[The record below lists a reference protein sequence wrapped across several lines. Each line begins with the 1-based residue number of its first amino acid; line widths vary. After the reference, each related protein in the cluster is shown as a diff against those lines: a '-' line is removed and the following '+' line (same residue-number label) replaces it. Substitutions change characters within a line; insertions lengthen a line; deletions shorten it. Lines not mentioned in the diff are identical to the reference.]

1 MQISTQRGEAKTYTY
16 DPVSK
21 TIDLSDTQM
30 DTGLT
35 ILARK
40 EGGGLV
46 GSFTIDNMKFDALPG
61 TPLFREKS
69 EVIEVEQ
76 GDSIDLQ
83 SLVGVTATESG
94 DLIDWT
100 VLEAAKNGAVIIK
113 NAQTTVGSSG
123 QSSDFKVD
131 PNKGSVIKYKPYEGF
146 TGTDR
151 FRMAVGDELISDRK
165 VFNVMVKPVK
175 PTELDLAAKCDNGEK
190 DDDNVTSA
198 QFLTFSGKGYA
209 NDSSSLVRVFVD
221 ANGNGELDST
231 DPMVMTK
238 MSAGAWQVENIDIR
252 ELGKGTYKVYAQST
266 SGDMY
271 VKSALSDALDL
282 TVVRNPTIDGF
293 KLSDDSGTDGDFI
306 TNVAKQTLTATLS
319 EALPKDGKVSAFVD
333 GTWKDITDKVNG
345 TKLSWDIE
353 LKGKGELKFRVDAG
367 GELGKETVQKYELI
381 ADAPAWKGTGV
392 FKNSVV
398 SGGTTFLGKK
408 TEFVIDLEKD
418 SASGEYCEIQL
429 GDKWFKGGH
438 VKAGQWVFKDIDV
451 PAAGGE
457 YKVFVRDIAGNTSE
471 FTKGTFSVDN
481 FGPATEFIKLEKNP
495 ALGSEYIELRVKMSD
510 SGAGISDPA
519 QIYKLF
525 GLKDSLGKELLPATV
540 DLPELKPGKS
550 VEAILKFHAPNGKW
564 TLADDG
570 GYSVFRKGGILS
582 DGVGNTLD
590 ENALVQAFTVSRI
603 KMDGFSETVEVKDT
617 QTTTPFSNVTLSS
630 DEVGKFKL
638 DIKFKAGNGTLSGS
652 GLKGEK
658 GVYTVEGDSL
668 ASIQATLRKL
678 VFTPQENQ
686 AGNTDSIETE
696 FELTPSFNGTAL
708 GANKTTHVS
717 TKAVAPTATIT
728 LSDTTLNKGETAKV
742 TITFSEKIA
751 DLTLGS
757 FGATGGKLSGL
768 KAVSDKVWEVTFTP
782 GENLQ
787 LKEGTGK
794 ITLSMGGV
802 KDLGGKAGDAPVTA
816 SYSIDTTKL
825 PPAPPNPV
833 TPPVMVDGVPVT
845 QTTKA
850 DPVTGTTSST
860 VIVPTVT
867 ASRQDDGKTP
877 NKGLADI
884 ALDVASGGREAKL
897 TVSLPVGAGLGAE
910 GSTTLLSKDK
920 ALLDLIR
927 RIEQKTDAASSTQKD
942 MKGQGTSFLDA
953 LGKDVT
959 ILSKTITP
967 TLVAGADLK
976 QPILIN
982 GSSTTPA
989 GGGANSTAIGLVID
1003 TSQLAKGAVL
1013 QLNNVDFA
1021 AIVGA
1026 ATLRGGDGRNYV
1038 VGDNAS
1044 QNIFLGADDDVLK
1057 GGGGNDILGSA
1068 GGNDI
1073 LDGGADN
1080 DFLAGGIGNDTLIG
1094 GTGNDVL
1101 QGGRSDQG
1109 AWSFSVNAKGE
1120 IVATHDQ
1127 AMFAPGQNETVQV
1140 AEFNKLPEL
1149 AFLNAGKDKLVD
1161 LGLLYH
1167 AAFGRAADIGG
1178 LNFYTGAGASLASV
1192 AKFFTASKEW
1202 VAAGLDKLDDK
1213 AFVTKLY
1220 EQVLGRAPDQDGV
1233 DFWLKALAGA
1243 NGVKASR
1250 DTVLLGFAVSEEHR
1264 KLQAKDGVFAKV
1276 TLDKESGWINGSGD
1290 DRLDG
1295 GAGSDVLVGGDGK
1308 DTAVYSGKQAD
1319 YKILLGAD
1327 GQIKVADKA
1336 NADVDTL
1343 RGIEQAEFS
1352 DGTISLAF
1360 TQADAGRLK
1369 TAGLLYQAVF
1379 DRAAEVDGIN
1389 WWLASQADAKQ
1400 MANGFAASA
1409 EFQKLYGK
1417 LDNAAFVHALYAN
1430 SDLKATDAGG
1440 EASWVNY
1447 LGTHSRAELVGS
1459 WIAQDAVIQA
1469 QQAGQGLWL
1478 V

>member
-1 MQISTQRGEAKTYTY
+1 MSAEQVGFNFEDSKASGADISQRVGEHKLSVSAHLRGDIKLVTSSYAGKAAQVSFGQVNLKSTTGADGAEVRETFALRSIFVRSSDELETLTFYIARDGKIIAQY
-16 DPVSK
+16 DHEPDGRGGLIYDIPVEKMPFGDEISIHATRKGGGIANDFQVDEIRLVYPEANTAPEFLLDSK
-21 TIDLSDTQM
+21 VQAVQSDEIIDLAPWLQVRDLDQGQPLTWSIVRGPEHGKLVIDGELTAPSGGAAIGPAGKISYRPDQADVGRDSVEIAVSD
-30 DTGLT
+30 G
-35 ILARK
+35 K
-40 EGGGLV
+40 
-46 GSFTIDNMKFDALPG
+46 
-61 TPLFREKS
+61 
-69 EVIEVEQ
+69 
-76 GDSIDLQ
+76 
-83 SLVGVTATESG
+83 
-94 DLIDWT
+94 
-100 VLEAAKNGAVIIK
+100 
-113 NAQTTVGSSG
+113 TTVTRE
-123 QSSDFKVD
+123 
-131 PNKGSVIKYKPYEGF
+131 IKI
-146 TGTDR
+146 D
-151 FRMAVGDELISDRK
+151 V
-165 VFNVMVKPVK
+165 VPVK
-175 PTELDLAAKCDNGEK
+175 PGAPDLAAASDTGEK
-190 DDDNVTSA
+190 NDDNVTDA
-198 QFLTFSGKGYA
+198 THLTFTGKGFA
-209 NDSSSLVRVFVD
+209 VDSNAVVGLFID
-221 ANGNGELDST
+221 ANRNGKY
-231 DPMVMTK
+231 DPDDTEFLGTTSIK
-238 MSAGAWQVENIDIR
+238 NGAWTFDKVDVSKLKDGSYTVAAMTGADR
-252 ELGKGTYKVYAQST
+252 GDLFSDFSDEL
-266 SGDMY
+266 
-271 VKSALSDALDL
+271 
-282 TVVRNPTIDGF
+282 VVTIARLPVAGGIKF
-293 KLSDDSGTDGDFI
+293 ASDSGRSPNDLI
-306 TNVAKQTLTATLS
+306 TKEAKQTISATLS
-319 EALPKDGKVSAFVD
+319 KALPAGGKLMASLDGGAHWVDVSDKVS
-333 GTWKDITDKVNG
+333 GTALVWKDV
-345 TKLSWDIE
+345 
-353 LKGKGELKFRVDAG
+353 
-367 GELGKETVQKYELI
+367 
-381 ADAPAWKGTGV
+381 
-392 FKNSVV
+392 
-398 SGGTTFLGKK
+398 
-408 TEFVIDLEKD
+408 
-418 SASGEYCEIQL
+418 
-429 GDKWFKGGH
+429 
-438 VKAGQWVFKDIDV
+438 
-451 PAAGGE
+451 
-457 YKVFVRDIAGNTSE
+457 
-471 FTKGTFSVDN
+471 
-481 FGPATEFIKLEKNP
+481 
-495 ALGSEYIELRVKMSD
+495 
-510 SGAGISDPA
+510 
-519 QIYKLF
+519 
-525 GLKDSLGKELLPATV
+525 
-540 DLPELKPGKS
+540 
-550 VEAILKFHAPNGKW
+550 
-564 TLADDG
+564 
-570 GYSVFRKGGILS
+570 
-582 DGVGNTLD
+582 
-590 ENALVQAFTVSRI
+590 
-603 KMDGFSETVEVKDT
+603 
-617 QTTTPFSNVTLSS
+617 
-630 DEVGKFKL
+630 
-638 DIKFKAGNGTLSGS
+638 TLSGS
-652 GLKGEK
+652 NTLQFQVAQDGDSGMLVSRAYKVLTEAPKWQVQDLKLDMPKYQATAKDPVFVKGQDLKLELVLKEASKPGEVCEVSVDGGVHWTLATQAEPGKWTIGQLPLLKDGGTLLVRASDEAGNSTELLKQAYVLDKGGPQVSAIALDGEVKEGASEFKLKVKISDGAGAGFSENADLQGLFGIRNEKGEVLTLLRPPVIEAFNGK
-658 GVYTVEGDSL
+658 EMSATLVFAVPGGKWVEAQHGGNYQVFLRPAVFQDHVGNFVEGKEL
-668 ASIQATLRKL
+668 AQTLRIGK
-678 VFTPQENQ
+678 
-686 AGNTDSIETE
+686 
-696 FELTPSFNGTAL
+696 
-708 GANKTTHVS
+708 
-717 TKAVAPTATIT
+717 VAPEP
-728 LSDTTLNKGETAKV
+728 KPE
-742 TITFSEKIA
+742 
-751 DLTLGS
+751 
-757 FGATGGKLSGL
+757 
-768 KAVSDKVWEVTFTP
+768 
-782 GENLQ
+782 
-787 LKEGTGK
+787 
-794 ITLSMGGV
+794 
-802 KDLGGKAGDAPVTA
+802 PV
-816 SYSIDTTKL
+816 
-825 PPAPPNPV
+825 P
-833 TPPVMVDGVPVT
+833 PPVLVDGVPVT
-845 QTTKA
+845 KTTSNDA
-850 DPVTGTTSST
+850 ATGTTTST
-860 VIVPTVT
+860 VTVPTVT
-867 ASRQDDGKTP
+867 ASRQDDSKTP

-884 ALDVASGGREAKL
+884 ALDVASGGREARL

-910 GSTTLLSKDK
+910 GSTTLLSKEQ

-959 ILSKTITP
+959 VLSKTITP

-1264 KLQAKDGVFAKV
+1264 KLQAKDGVFAKI

-1469 QQAGQGLWL
+1469 QQAEQGLWL